1 MRQGTDAYTTVQI
14 ANEAENLVKN
24 QFSPLVCQCC
34 GHTKKVD
41 TDPECV
47 CAGLE
52 WYLDKDG
59 RVECQAHRFARA
71 VGGNKRSF
79 IDMVLRR

>member
-1 MRQGTDAYTTVQI
+1 MKDTWGLRAVNT
-14 ANEAENLVKN
+14 ANDSENLVKTK
-24 QFSPLVCQCC
+24 FDPLTCECC
-34 GHTKKVD
+34 GHKRRTPE
-41 TDPECV
+41 DPECV
-47 CAGLE
+47 CAGLD
-52 WYLDKDG
+52 WHLDKDG